1 MRLRFTYDIVCPF
14 AYLASERLEAL
25 SARTGLQVQW
35 CPVLLGGI
43 YEHHGSDQVP
53 AQEWA
58 ANKLAIGERD
68 LEQQAA
74 SQGTPWSLNP
84 LHPQRTVSAMRLITS
99 ATEAARPA
107 LSRDLFRAYHVH
119 GQDIN
124 DRAVLAEIA
133 GQHGLDL
140 SALDKDSIKQ
150 TLRGRTA
157 AAAKSG
163 VFGVPTF
170 QLGTRLW
177 WGQDRLHLLEHA
189 LGGAGSKPLPSTGKK
204 RRKTL
209 TFYHD
214 FSSPFSY
221 LATTQI
227 GRMAEAAGVKLK
239 LKPVL
244 LGALFRAI
252 GTPDVPLFAMSE
264 AKREYMLQD
273 LGDWAKWW
281 GVDFRFPEQF
291 PLRTVAALRVALQD
305 PSTTPHIYRAAWVQ
319 GKNIGDDDVLID
331 VLDAAGFDGVALLA
345 GTQEQAIKQA
355 LRDNTEA
362 AITEGAC
369 GVPTF
374 TMGKQLWWGQ
384 DRLSLVE
391 AALRS

>member
-1 MRLRFTYDIVCPF
+1 
-14 AYLASERLEAL
+14 
-25 SARTGLQVQW
+25 
-35 CPVLLGGI
+35 
-43 YEHHGSDQVP
+43 
-53 AQEWA
+53 
-58 ANKLAIGERD
+58 
-68 LEQQAA
+68 
-74 SQGTPWSLNP
+74 
-84 LHPQRTVSAMRLITS
+84 MRLITS

-244 LGALFRAI
+244 LGALFKAI

>member
-53 AQEWA
+53 AQGWA
-58 ANKLAIGERD
+58 ANKLAIGARD

-99 ATEAARPA
+99 ATEATRPA

-133 GQHGLDL
+133 GRHGLDL

-177 WGQDRLHLLEHA
+177 WGQDRIHLLEHA
-189 LGGAGSKPLPSTGKK
+189 LGGAGSRPLPSTGKK

-214 FSSPFSY
+214 FSSPYSY

-244 LGALFRAI
+244 LGALFKAI

-264 AKREYMLQD
+264 TKREYMLQD

-281 GVDFRFPEQF
+281 GVDFHFPEQF

>member
-53 AQEWA
+53 AQGWA
-58 ANKLAIGERD
+58 ANKLAIGARD

-99 ATEAARPA
+99 ATEAVRPA

-133 GQHGLDL
+133 GRHGLDL

-244 LGALFRAI
+244 LGALFKAI

-319 GKNIGDDDVLID
+319 GKNIGDDDVLIG

>member
-53 AQEWA
+53 AQGWA
-58 ANKLAIGERD
+58 ANKLAIGARD

-99 ATEAARPA
+99 ATEAVRPA

-133 GQHGLDL
+133 GRHGLDL

-273 LGDWAKWW
+273 LDDWAKWW

-319 GKNIGDDDVLID
+319 GKNIGDDDVLIG

>member
-53 AQEWA
+53 AQGWA
-58 ANKLAIGERD
+58 ANKLAIGARD

-99 ATEAARPA
+99 ATEAVRPA

-133 GQHGLDL
+133 GRHGLDL

-244 LGALFRAI
+244 LGALFKAI